1 MPDLDRTTELR
12 ALQARAYGRAGGLTV
27 AEAERLR
34 ELESARFPGP
44 SAVPAAAAES
54 VRRVSNDQPSW
65 FEELAQDAGPATD
78 PTRGIDPAG
87 EVVAEDPASG
97 DPARSVPAPSDPAA
111 SAPEPGDPRGTIP
124 SEGGRVGLVRRHWAV
139 VTAASI
145 VLLAIGLGAGW
156 ALFGPRSGGVDLSA
170 AQQQRRAE
178 MIAKGN
184 FDDGTLRAIGK
195 DDDVLVWYGTK
206 RDGLLA
212 CVVLDTQAGSSSN
225 CVPMEEMETTGV
237 STTSLSFPSG
247 SEGDDS
253 VQISVTALRSTTG
266 EILAAIQSFDMSGID
281 WGAQFTGA
289 EAERSQELLDE
300 GFPPFSYSVV
310 GYFRGA
316 PVWSAAKFDGIQS
329 QQCLIVDAVDARS
342 CKAAEE
348 TQQSIVL
355 SGSVVDE
362 QGATRAWR
370 VELAYSTNGASYLK
384 VEGDTHDGG

>member
-1 MPDLDRTTELR
+1 MPDLDRSTELR
-12 ALQARAYGRAGGLTV
+12 ALQARAYGRAGGLTA

-34 ELESARFPGP
+34 ELESLRVPGP
-44 SAVPAAAAES
+44 SAVPAAAADP
-54 VRRVSNDQPSW
+54 VRRVPNDPPSW
-65 FEELAQDAGPATD
+65 FEELAQEAGPATD
-78 PTRGIDPAG
+78 PTRGIDPTG
-87 EVVAEDPASG
+87 PVVAEDPAPG
-97 DPARSVPAPSDPAA
+97 HPAGSAPAPSAPA
-111 SAPEPGDPRGTIP
+111 PDDPRGATP
-124 SEGGRVGLVRRHWAV
+124 SGGGPVGLVRRRWAV
-139 VTAASI
+139 VTAAAI
-145 VLLAIGLGAGW
+145 VLLAIGVGAGW

-178 MIAKGN
+178 MIAKGG

-212 CVVLDTQAGSSSN
+212 CVVLDTEAGSSSN
-225 CVPMEEMETTGV
+225 CVPMEEMEATGV

-247 SEGDDS
+247 SDGDDGL
-253 VQISVTALRSTTG
+253 QISVTALRSTTG

-281 WGAQFTGA
+281 WGAQFTGV

-300 GFPPFSYSVV
+300 GFAPFSYSVV

-329 QQCLIVDAVDARS
+329 QQCLIVDAVDARA

-348 TQQSIVL
+348 TQQSIVVN
-355 SGSVVDE
+355 GSAVDE